1 MNSAERHDLHRKLL
15 VELAEDDKSFN
26 TDEQQAIMAAVTALD
41 ALRYVF
47 GQMDMIEWRA
57 IVDRELTPPWPLEIH
72 AKNMGIIK

>member
-1 MNSAERHDLHRKLL
+1 MTSAERYDLHRKLL
-15 VELAEDDKSFN
+15 VELAEDDKTFN

-47 GQMDMIEWRA
+47 GSYDLIDWRH
-57 IVDRELTPPWPLEIH
+57 IVDKGITPPWPLEHH